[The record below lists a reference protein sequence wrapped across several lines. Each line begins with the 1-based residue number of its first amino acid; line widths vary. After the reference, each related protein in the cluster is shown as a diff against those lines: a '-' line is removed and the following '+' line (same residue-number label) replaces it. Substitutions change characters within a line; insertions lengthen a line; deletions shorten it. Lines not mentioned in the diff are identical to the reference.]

1 MSQSNEDTGRDGGG
15 GGGGGD
21 GVRIDI
27 NSSAVG
33 APTADADED
42 GVVTLP
48 DDVPDRLKSYKK
60 IKAADSKTMSRLQ
73 RALKLE
79 HIARCDVYTGLGV
92 STPWGRLFGGE
103 ILAQVLL
110 EYVRKYVMFGAALAS
125 MCRCVLRTYFLHS
138 RHGACPCVVTKT
150 LHSTTTRTH
159 ARTHVQAMMAA
170 CATVPDTHHV
180 HSLHGYF
187 ILAGQNGVPVMF
199 TVERTRTG
207 RSFMTRTVNAQQENR
222 SIFTLMISF
231 HRKEPGMNFEVC
243 VVLMRVR
250 VFVRGSGCWT
260 TLHVKAMLRV

>member
-159 ARTHVQAMMAA
+159 AMRDRGRTSKTTAIHHRGVARKLPVAVLSDANTHLINNGRWCRPAAM
-170 CATVPDTHHV
+170 
-180 HSLHGYF
+180 
-187 ILAGQNGVPVMF
+187 
-199 TVERTRTG
+199 
-207 RSFMTRTVNAQQENR
+207 
-222 SIFTLMISF
+222 
-231 HRKEPGMNFEVC
+231 
-243 VVLMRVR
+243 
-250 VFVRGSGCWT
+250 
-260 TLHVKAMLRV
+260 